1 MDSQTLLNTRR
12 QSDLKYG
19 GYCPKLPSVIC
30 NISATIG
37 EYLGRGGFSSVYAA
51 DITSAGEVLKNM
63 CIKIYR
69 TGDEDAWATEVKVL
83 NTLAGCPNIIG
94 FHGVFPIYVLN
105 NMLKPRVH
113 HCTIM
118 TRYAGSVHD
127 LTRMARDLG
136 RGLPSEICTHIMQ
149 SMGRALAFMHSHG
162 VIHGDVKPA
171 NMLLTTDLDSI
182 CAGAA
187 FDVVLSD
194 FGGSTIGKPDPAE
207 QPGTYPYM
215 APEILLEQPFGPSID
230 IWSLCA
236 SLFEMITTDVMM
248 EVEPPEDDDEEEEN
262 DEGEDNTEGESEE
275 DESEEDETTDEQSS
289 DEGETV
295 SGTTDEQSSDEGET
309 VTEANSHGSSSGF
322 DPWAYLT
329 KIVDIIPPTNG
340 DLSVM
345 LATDKYD
352 ESHKYYYADRM
363 ERQSHIAHIMTLPTT
378 SSIVNELQRECELGT
393 PEIVAELAAH
403 IARGMHWN
411 PELRCTATDI
421 ASITLPCW

>member
-1 MDSQTLLNTRR
+1 MDSQALLNTRR

-19 GYCPKLPSVIC
+19 GYCPKLPAVNC

-51 DITSAGEVLKNM
+51 DITSAGETLKNV
-63 CIKIYR
+63 CVKIYR

-105 NMLKPRVH
+105 NALKPRVH

-136 RGLPSEICTHIMQ
+136 RGLPSEICTHIMR

-171 NMLLTTDLDSI
+171 NMLLTADLDTI
-182 CAGAA
+182 CAGGA

-194 FGGSTIGKPDPAE
+194 FGGSTIGAPDPEE

-215 APEILLEQPFGPSID
+215 APEILLEQPFGPSTD

-248 EVEPPEDDDEEEEN
+248 EVEPPEDDEDEDEEGEDEGDEEGESDEEDITEDDEEEGDE
-262 DEGEDNTEGESEE
+262 EGEL
-275 DESEEDETTDEQSS
+275 TDEQSS
-289 DEGETV
+289 DEGVTV
-295 SGTTDEQSSDEGET
+295 SGET
-309 VTEANSHGSSSGF
+309 AGSHSGF

-329 KIVDIIPPTNG
+329 KIVDIIPPTSD

-345 LATDKYD
+345 LAADKYD
-352 ESHKYYYADRM
+352 ESHKHYYADRM
-363 ERQSHIAHIMTLPTT
+363 SRQSHIAHIMTLPTT

-393 PEIVAELAAH
+393 PQLVAELAAH
-403 IARGMHWN
+403 VARGMQWN
-411 PELRCTATDI
+411 PERRCTASDI
-421 ASITLPCW
+421 ASITLPIW